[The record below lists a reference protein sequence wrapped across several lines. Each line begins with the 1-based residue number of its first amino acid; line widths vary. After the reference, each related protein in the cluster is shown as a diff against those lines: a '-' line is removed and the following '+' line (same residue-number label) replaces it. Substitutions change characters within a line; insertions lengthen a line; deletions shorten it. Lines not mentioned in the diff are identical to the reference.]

1 MTGGGNHT
9 YLLVGGAGHAALVDA
24 GVGHPQHLAS
34 LDVGL
39 RASRATLTRVLATH
53 GHRDHV
59 EGAPVLARHYPAATF
74 SKYPW
79 VEEDARW
86 PVVWTPLADGEAI
99 AVAGTTL
106 VALHTPGHSPDHLAF
121 WHEATRTAFTGDL
134 VIGGASVMI
143 HSTRGGSLAGYLAS
157 LRRLI
162 SLEPTTLFPAHG
174 PLIKD
179 PVVTMTRTI
188 EHRVM
193 REQQVM
199 AALSAGHDTV
209 EAITRAVYESLSAEL
224 VPAAAE
230 NVRAHLDKL
239 KADGQAFCDDE
250 RWRLR
255 RSSE

>member
-1 MTGGGNHT
+1 M
-9 YLLVGGAGHAALVDA
+9 VDA

-34 LDVGL
+34 LDAEL
-39 RASRATLTRVLATH
+39 SARRATLTRVLATH

-59 EGAPVLARHYPAATF
+59 EGAPVLARRYPTATF
-74 SKYPW
+74 SKFPW
-79 VEEDARW
+79 SEQDARW
-86 PVVWTPLADGEAI
+86 AVVWSPLADGESI

-143 HSTRGGSLAGYLAS
+143 HSTGGGSLAGYLAS

-162 SLEPTTLFPAHG
+162 RLEPTTLFPAHG
-174 PLIKD
+174 PVIKD
-179 PVVTMTRTI
+179 PVVTLTRTI
-188 EHRVM
+188 EHRLM

-199 AALSAGHDTV
+199 AALGAGHDTV
-209 EAITRAVYESLSAEL
+209 ETITRAVYESLSPEL

-239 KADGQAFCDDE
+239 EADGQAFCDDE